1 MSVAGQARH
10 ISSGMELLYE
20 ARKET
25 KILHALIRDQGTRP
39 ATVSSRPIG
48 TAFSVPGSLSN
59 MNVFTE
65 PIAFHPKPF
74 IISSDE
80 PDTLRIDKNFGAY
93 STRIIVTGNGGVADN
108 IEFII
113 GLDDGLGNTGK
124 AAFAG
129 QLLIIDA
136 VLTTPLTLIHGSDI
150 SLPNA
155 TNVEIP
161 GGENVSL
168 IYDSTQDKWN
178 LFSGVGG
185 GAGGAAQTPWL
196 SDINA
201 ADLLLT
207 NLGGLRFSE
216 IFGAGTPL
224 RNNIF
229 TNTLNSW
236 LVIQTKSSDR
246 LVFMDGD
253 NISLDRYASLDK
265 TLLDFSLSLGS
276 ELRVQSLNVLNLSN
290 FKKDMFLIT
299 SSGFPR
305 PDFSISQI
313 VTDAD
318 DGGDLGKR
326 LIPWNN
332 LNIEQIRLRAGD
344 VIIDIPS
351 ITSQGNNMIL
361 NVNTGDRLEVRVLNA
376 SVGSWSAALFEV
388 SSAQMNLGNSTA
400 DGIGIIAEL
409 TTSIIPKFN
418 NAIDIGRSDRLI
430 KKLFVGNRMRI
441 PTGSNLFD

>member
-10 ISSGMELLYE
+10 ISTAMELLYE

-25 KILHALIRDQGTRP
+25 NLLHALIRDAKTKP
-39 ATVSSRPIG
+39 ATESSRPIG
-48 TAFSVPGSLSN
+48 SINASPTLTN
-59 MNVFTE
+59 TNVFTE
-65 PIAFHPKPF
+65 PIAFNPKPF

-93 STRIIVTGNGGVADN
+93 SSRVIVAGEGGVADN

-136 VLTTPLTLIHGSDI
+136 TLTTPLTLVDGSDI
-150 SLPNA
+150 SLPNG
-155 TNVEIP
+155 TNVIIP
-161 GGENVSL
+161 GGENALL
-168 IYDSTQDKWN
+168 IYDSTSDKWN
-178 LFSGVGG
+178 LLSGSGGG
-185 GAGGAAQTPWL
+185 GASQTPWL
-196 SDINA
+196 SDIDA

-216 IFGAGTPL
+216 VFGAGTPL
-224 RNNIF
+224 RNNMF

-253 NISLDRYASLDK
+253 DILLDRYASLDK

-299 SSGFPR
+299 SSGTPK
-305 PDFSISQI
+305 PVLSISAL
-313 VTDAD
+313 VTDAN

-326 LIPWNN
+326 LLPWNN
-332 LNIEQIRLRAGD
+332 LNVEQIRLRAGD

-351 ITSQGNNMIL
+351 ITNQGNDMIL
-361 NVNTGDRLEVRVLNA
+361 NVNTGDKLEIRVLNT
-376 SVGSWSAALFEV
+376 SIGSWSAGLFEV
-388 SSAQMNLGNSTA
+388 SSAVINLGNSSS
-400 DGIGIIAEL
+400 DQIGLIGQIS
-409 TTSIIPKFN
+409 TNFIPVFN
-418 NAIDIGRSDRLI
+418 NAIEIGSATRLI
-430 KKLFVGNRMRI
+430 KKVFIGNRLKIPVGN
-441 PTGSNLFD
+441 NLFD

>member
-10 ISSGMELLYE
+10 ISTAMELLYE

-25 KILHALIRDQGTRP
+25 NLLHALIRDQGTKP

-74 IISSDE
+74 IISADE

-93 STRIIVTGNGGVADN
+93 SSRVIVTGNGGVADD

-136 VLTTPLTLIHGSDI
+136 VLTTPLTLIHGADI

-161 GGENVSL
+161 GGENVAL

-196 SDINA
+196 SDIDA

-216 IFGAGTPL
+216 VFGAGTPL
-224 RNNIF
+224 RNNMF

-253 NISLDRYASLDK
+253 DIVLDRYASLDK

-276 ELRVQSLNVLNLSN
+276 ELRVQALNVLSLSN
-290 FKKDMFLIT
+290 FRKDMVLVTT
-299 SSGFPR
+299 SGTPKPNF
-305 PDFSISQI
+305 FISTVI
-313 VTDAD
+313 TDAD

-326 LIPWNN
+326 LLPWNN
-332 LNIEQIRLRAGD
+332 LNIQQIRLRAGN

-351 ITSQGNNMIL
+351 ITNQGGDLIL
-361 NVNTGDRLEVRVLNA
+361 NANTGNKLEVRVLNS
-376 SVGSWSAALFEV
+376 SVGSWGAALFEV
-388 SSAQMNLGNSTA
+388 SSAQINLGNSPS
-400 DGIGIIAEL
+400 DGIGLIGQI
-409 TTSIIPKFN
+409 TSSFIPKFSN
-418 NAIDIGRSDRLI
+418 VIDVGRNDRRIARLY
-430 KKLFVGNRMRI
+430 VGNRMRI
-441 PTGSNLFD
+441 PTGTNLFD